1 LSHISDL
8 WKNKNKDLIE
18 QSEKITNSLKKSTS
32 KLGVN
37 ESFDF
42 ENLEEYLTNGKDAI
56 MEEFDPTEGGFGGA
70 PKFPRPVTFD
80 FLFRMKDDQVLKACL
95 FTLDK
100 MAQGGMYDHI
110 GGGFHRYSTDHLW
123 HVPHFEKMMYD
134 QAQLIYSYTDAFQI
148 TNEEIY
154 KTKAEE
160 ILKYCLNE
168 MRFENKAFFSAEDAD
183 SLPSF
188 NSTEKLEGAFYV
200 FTQKEIDEVLKED
213 AQKFSKI
220 FGVKQHGNVNP
231 SSDPHG
237 ELKNQNV
244 LFLKQQD
251 SKEFKEWKEKLFKF
265 RSSRP
270 RPHLDDKILTCWNGL
285 MISSL
290 SRASQVFRSKSYLQD
305 AIKVARFIKTELYKG
320 IYRFSNSFQ
329 MGYCIEST
337 EKVFLQSKVSYL
349 ITLF

>member
-1 LSHISDL
+1 L
-8 WKNKNKDLIE
+8 WKNKSQDLLE
-18 QSEKITNSLKKSTS
+18 QSEKITKSLKNSTK
-32 KLGVN
+32 KLGSK

-42 ENLEEYLTNGKDAI
+42 ENLGEYLTNGKEAI
-56 MEEFDPTEGGFGGA
+56 MEEFDSIEGGFGGA
-70 PKFPRPVTFD
+70 PKFPRPVNLN
-80 FLFRMKDDQVLKACL
+80 FLFRMKNEDDQALKACL

-154 KTKAEE
+154 KMKSEE
-160 ILKYCLNE
+160 ILNYCLNE

-183 SLPSF
+183 SLPNSD
-188 NSTEKLEGAFYV
+188 STEKLEGAFYV

-213 AQKFSKI
+213 SQKFSKI
-220 FGVKQHGNVNP
+220 FGVKQNGNVNP

-237 ELKNQNV
+237 ELTNQNV

-290 SRASQVFRSKSYLQD
+290 SRASQVFKSKSYLGD

-320 IYRFSNSFQ
+320 SHLYSNSF
-329 MGYCIEST
+329 
-337 EKVFLQSKVSYL
+337 
-349 ITLF
+349 